1 MPRQVVVLHH
11 LLGVTPG
18 VRALAARLAALGID
32 VLVPDLFD
40 GAVHADLAT
49 GGTALDAVGMDTVL
63 ARADA
68 ALADLGPGAV
78 LVGLSL
84 GAVPAQRT
92 AQRRGDVTGV
102 VLVGSCL
109 PPDAFGPAWPPAT
122 AVRIHAAV
130 DDPLFR
136 EEGDREAAEALV
148 AAAPDAV
155 LDLRPGSG
163 HLLAE
168 EGHPDHDPDVVATV
182 VAEVA
187 ALLGR

>member
-1 MPRQVVVLHH
+1 MRRRAVVLHH
-11 LLGVTPG
+11 LLGVTSG
-18 VRALAARLAALGID
+18 VRALADRLAASGAD

-40 GAVHADLAT
+40 GATHADLAT
-49 GGTALDAVGMDTVL
+49 GASALDALGMDTVL
-63 ARADA
+63 ARAEE

-84 GAVPAQRT
+84 GAVVAQRM

-122 AVRIHAAV
+122 AVRVHAAV
-130 DDPLFR
+130 DDPIFR
-136 EEGDREAAEALV
+136 DEGDRDAAEALV

-168 EGHPDHDPDVVATV
+168 EGHPDHDPDVVAAV